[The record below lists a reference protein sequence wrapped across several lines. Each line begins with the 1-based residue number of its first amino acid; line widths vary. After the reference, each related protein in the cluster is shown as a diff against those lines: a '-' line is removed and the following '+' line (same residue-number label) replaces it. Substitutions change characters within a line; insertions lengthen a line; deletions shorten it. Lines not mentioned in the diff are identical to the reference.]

1 MRYNPP
7 PNWPKPPKGWA
18 PHPDWSP
25 DPSWPPPP
33 PGWRL
38 WIEEEDGPDAPAA
51 LGRLKHDG
59 DDGDSEYFGD
69 ENAWA
74 DDSGPAPS
82 ADDEL
87 DAAVSTL
94 PPHPTEV
101 APEELAV
108 QHLGQYATVKW
119 DDERHYAIGTILAV
133 SADAAQV
140 RLTLDGVADPIA
152 FPRDTPGSPRLL
164 VWM

>member
-7 PNWPKPPKGWA
+7 PNWPKPPKGWE
-18 PHPDWSP
+18 PYPDWQP
-25 DPSWPPPP
+25 DPAWPPPP
-33 PGWRL
+33 EGWRL
-38 WIEEEDGPDAPAA
+38 WVEDDDGPDAPAA
-51 LGRLKHDG
+51 LNRLKQAG
-59 DDGDSEYFGD
+59 EEGQYFGD

-82 ADDEL
+82 ADDDQL
-87 DAAVSTL
+87 DAVVSTL

-101 APEELAV
+101 PPEELAV

-119 DDERHYAIGTILAV
+119 EGDHHYAIGTIVAI
-133 SADAAQV
+133 SADAAEV
-140 RLTLDGVADPIA
+140 RLKLDGLADAIS

-164 VWM
+164 VWI